1 MRNISIF
8 RGVMPPTSMLGAI
21 NSYYFQE
28 LNSIPVWR
36 KINNTTWVVVANL
49 GAGSGGVGA
58 IIHGNGTPQDVI
70 LDPVMGMHYV
80 NDLNADFFWYGTQW
94 NLIGNFNGRPQW
106 IYQNGTPL
114 VNPPTTPF
122 NGLQVLDEETLGVW
136 AYDGASWLLHG
147 YFDRTA
153 ILFGNQDP
161 ATFITTEMVYGG
173 QVFINTQSSE
183 VWQYQGTAWVRISQ
197 LGTKILH
204 GDGAPGGAEPNGTH
218 YIDDLTQGLWHY
230 ESGWIFDGYIRGVQ
244 YKSNGTP
251 IGTNTVQSLDVLT
264 NDPSHFA
271 LSLDGQTLTLDLRN
285 MSKGFAAITG
295 VTPTP
300 GNNVVVNSTDSDGL
314 VLNECTVSSLTFVV
328 HVFAMTGRNLLKPNV
343 KLIWD
348 NSPSGT
354 AVPLTPHTTENLWIG
369 QLQITLAAAG
379 TIQVVH
385 EDGDT
390 DDCLINY
397 LAPPVVTDLIFTA
410 NDYPLPNQNEYAAG
424 REIYVT
430 VTADQ
435 LFTHVELITGVGAAT
450 TSETF
455 TVASGLTAT
464 VKGHTNNRTDGADYP
479 VIARVR
485 TAALTYSAQAS
496 STDFVSPTG
505 DHIRTIKL
513 NNTLPTTSWGQI
525 TYNNGFE
532 ALKGLIETATVVLNT
547 TNITLPTDTVSV
559 TSPSP
564 YDQLSIA
571 DPTVLGNKTVTRI
584 SGGYNVTNANLR
596 VDVYK
601 TSNDTSAFATTVV
614 YIAETPQSLSVRVQ
628 KSGATN
634 YTRLRSGGSYGSSVP
649 QYPVLIESTQ
659 RLLGN
664 LNRPTL
670 DASHGAF
677 DVAPFVGS
685 ALNTVWTRQ
694 LLVSDLTARGA
705 AVFSNL
711 VTKNLAGIEVNTIDN
726 GSLNYMIG
734 GFVERVITFNPAPN
748 REAPIGTS
756 VVNVA
761 KLRATNVS
769 RSPSHTYDASYNP
782 LVTNDPIVGPFTY
795 AITNNDATPSLTGTH
810 VYSNDSAYALGNNSL
825 DSGQWLKYEIEEQE

>member
-8 RGVMPPTSMLGAI
+8 RGKEAPLPNLGSI
-21 NSYYFQE
+21 GSYYFQE
-28 LNSIPVWR
+28 LNSIPIWR

-70 LDPVMGMHYV
+70 LDPVMGMHYI
-80 NDLNADFFWYGTQW
+80 NDLTADFFWYDTQW
-94 NLIGNFNGRPQW
+94 NLIGNFLGHVTW

-153 ILFGNQDP
+153 ILYGVGDP
-161 ATFITTEMVYGG
+161 ADFITTEMVYDGLLY
-173 QVFINTQSSE
+173 INTESSQL
-183 VWQYQGTAWVRISQ
+183 WHYTTAWAYVTQ
-197 LGTKILH
+197 LGMKILH
-204 GDGAPGGAEPNGTH
+204 GSGVPEAAAPSGTH
-218 YIDDLTQGLWHY
+218 YIDDTTQGLWHY
-230 ESGWIFDGYIRGVQ
+230 TNTWVFDGYLRGVQ
-244 YKSNGTP
+244 YKRNGTDL
-251 IGTNTVQSLDVLT
+251 GTNTVKSLDILV
-264 NDPSHFA
+264 NDNADFQ
-271 LSLDGQTLTLDLRN
+271 LSLDGETLTLDLTN
-285 MSKGFAAITG
+285 LSKGFAAITS
-295 VTPTP
+295 VTPLS
-300 GNNVVVNSTDSDGL
+300 GDNVVVNATNSDGL
-314 VLNECTVSSLTFVV
+314 VLDACTVSRLTFVV

-354 AVPLTPHTTENLWIG
+354 AVPLTPHTTENLWVG

-435 LFTHVELITGVGAAT
+435 PFTHVELITGTGAAT

-485 TAALTYSAQAS
+485 TAALTYSAIAS

-532 ALKGLIETATVVLNT
+532 ALKGTTETATVVLNT

-571 DPTVLGNKTVTRI
+571 APNVLGNKTVTRI
-584 SGGYNVTNANLR
+584 SGGYNVTNHNLR

-677 DVAPFVGS
+677 DAAPFVGS
-685 ALNTVWTRQ
+685 VNNTVWTRQ

-726 GSLNYMIG
+726 GSLNYTIG

-756 VVNVA
+756 VVHVA
-761 KLRATNVS
+761 KLRATNIS